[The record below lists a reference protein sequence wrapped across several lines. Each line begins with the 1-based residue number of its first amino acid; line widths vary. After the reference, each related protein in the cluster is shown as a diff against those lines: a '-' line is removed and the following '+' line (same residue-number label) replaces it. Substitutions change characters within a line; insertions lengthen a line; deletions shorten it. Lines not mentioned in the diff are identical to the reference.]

1 MQIQFLFW
9 EDCPSHPDAWRR
21 LHEVLDEL
29 GIVAEIERIEIT
41 TETEAQRWGF
51 AGSPTILI
59 DGQDIDPQPNL
70 PSRLTCR
77 LYFHEDGRPSPLPS
91 HAMIARA
98 ILAAQ
103 PGPQTGTAAPN
114 TAKGTEDA

>member
-29 GIVAEIERIEIT
+29 GIVAEVERIEIT

-59 DGQDIDPQPNL
+59 DGQDIDPQP
-70 PSRLTCR
+70 
-77 LYFHEDGRPSPLPS
+77 E